1 MTVRPREFVDTNI
14 LVYAHDASG
23 GAKREAAAS
32 LLSRLWESGE
42 GCLSIQ
48 VLQEFFVTV
57 TLKVPHPL
65 RSQEARAV
73 IESFI
78 QWTVHAPGPDDV
90 LAAIDLQQAHRT
102 GFWDAM
108 ILNSAAAL
116 GCHTL
121 WSEDLQSGRV
131 YEGVRVQNPFQSENT
146 SAKR

>member
-1 MTVRPREFVDTNI
+1 MTASTREFVDTNI

-23 GAKREAAAS
+23 GTKREVAAN
-32 LLSRLWESGE
+32 LLTRLWESGY

-65 RSQEARAV
+65 RPHEARAV
-73 IESFI
+73 VESFSRWAI
-78 QWTVHAPGPDDV
+78 HAPGPTDV

-108 ILNSAAAL
+108 VLNSAAEM

-131 YEGVRVQNPFQSENT
+131 YDGVRVQNPFD
-146 SAKR
+146 KPG